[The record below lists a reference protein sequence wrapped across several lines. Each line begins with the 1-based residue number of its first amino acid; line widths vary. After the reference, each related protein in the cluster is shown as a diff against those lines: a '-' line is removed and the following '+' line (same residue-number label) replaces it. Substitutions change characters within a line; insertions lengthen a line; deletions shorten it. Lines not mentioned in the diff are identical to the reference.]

1 MFRKLRI
8 LALTIIFATV
18 ALGAWRANARL
29 TEWKHSLHV
38 ALYPIAADDSPATRQ
53 FIGQIEAG
61 DFAELSE
68 WLQEESNRYGQT
80 VLQPV
85 VMHLAPPLA
94 EQPPMP
100 TSWGSALATVWWS
113 LKLRWWASQH
123 DAIAGPKPNVRLFV
137 LFHDPAQASRLPHST
152 GLDKGQIG
160 LIHAF
165 AARGQRRQ
173 NLVVIAHEL
182 LHTFGASDK
191 YDLATLQPIYP
202 AGYAEPDKTPRLPQ
216 TFAEIM
222 AGRTPIDE
230 QRADIPARLADTLI
244 GPETAREIGLQ
255 PNSR

>member
-8 LALTIIFATV
+8 LVLTIILASV
-18 ALGAWRANARL
+18 ALSAWRANTRL
-29 TEWKHSLHV
+29 TEWKHSVHV
-38 ALYPIAADDSPATRQ
+38 AIYPIAADDSPATRQ
-53 FIGQIEAG
+53 FVGQIEAG
-61 DFAELSE
+61 DFIELGE

-80 VLQPV
+80 VLQPLV
-85 VMHLAPPLA
+85 THLAAPLA
-94 EQPPMP
+94 ELPPLP
-100 TSWGSALATVWWS
+100 PQGGSALETIWWS
-113 LKLRWWASQH
+113 LQLRWWASRH

-137 LFHDPAQASRLPHST
+137 LYHDPAQADRLPHST

-191 YDLATLQPIYP
+191 YDRATLQPIFP
-202 AGYAEPDKTPRLPQ
+202 AGYAEPEKTPRLPQ

-230 QRADIPARLADTLI
+230 GRADIPDRLTDTLI
-244 GPETAREIGLQ
+244 GPATAREIGLQ
-255 PNSR
+255 PKLR